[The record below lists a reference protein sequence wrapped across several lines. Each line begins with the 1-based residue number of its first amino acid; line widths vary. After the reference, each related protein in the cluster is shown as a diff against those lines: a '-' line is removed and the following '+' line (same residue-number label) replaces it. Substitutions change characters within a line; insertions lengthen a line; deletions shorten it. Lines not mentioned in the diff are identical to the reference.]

1 MHVKRG
7 FVNTPDGQIE
17 YREAGTGSPL
27 IFLHATPVSSA
38 YFADYFHLFPTDYR
52 LIAMTT
58 MGYGESSKPKNPYTS
73 VEEFAQSVDWF
84 IDGLELDEFDLFG
97 THTGGIIAI
106 EVALRNATR
115 IKHLIL
121 DEVGNYANE
130 AGIELQKKIHSYYPA
145 VDDGSHLL
153 KLWEKAGG
161 NRKDANLKSVT
172 QKFIDTLLVN
182 SAEGCD
188 IYENMGWEGAG
199 PYALCYYDSIK
210 NGSKIK
216 VPTLLIYGT
225 ASKLLNVGEEIHKN
239 LINSQ
244 LVSLETKKER
254 AQGMFTHDQDP
265 NQWMHAI
272 TNFIDNK

>member
-1 MHVKRG
+1 MNIKRG
-7 FVNTPDGQIE
+7 FINTPDGQIE
-17 YREAGTGSPL
+17 YREAGTGKPL
-27 IFLHATPVSSA
+27 VFMHATPVSSA
-38 YFADYFHLFPTDYR
+38 YFAEYFHLFPKNYR

-84 IDGLELDEFDLFG
+84 IEGLGLDKFDLFG

-106 EVALRNATR
+106 EVAIRNAAK
-115 IKHLIL
+115 INHLIL

-130 AGIELQKKIHSYYPA
+130 AGVDLQKKIHSYYPA

-153 KLWEKAGG
+153 KLWEKSGG
-161 NRKDANLKSVT
+161 NREGANFKLVT

-188 IYENMGWEGAG
+188 IYDNMGWEGAG
-199 PYALCYYDSIK
+199 PYALCYYDSII
-210 NGSKIK
+210 NSSKIE

-225 ASKLLNVGEEIHKN
+225 ASKLLNVGEAIHKN
-239 LINSQ
+239 LTKSQ
-244 LVSLETKKER
+244 LVTLNTQKER
-254 AQGMFTHDQDP
+254 SQGMFTHDQDP
-265 NQWMHAI
+265 ERWMQSI
-272 TNFIDNK
+272 VNFLDND